1 MKMTTLVPI
10 INFAFKYVIK
20 FSRIYNI
27 DESHALKHSMETFR
41 LANEIYNN
49 EVKNNPYLEEQQD
62 VIYVSSI
69 LHDMC
74 DKKYMVERLGV
85 SLINQ
90 YMGEYIS
97 QPKLDVVSNII
108 TTMSYSKVKQNGYPN
123 LEKYQLAYHIV
134 RESDL
139 LAAYDID
146 RCIMFGMSVE
156 KLTYSDAMIRAI
168 ELFDK
173 RVLKYRDDGLFVTD
187 LAKEIS
193 AKLHEKTLQDIQ
205 QLQIMHSLSTF

>member
-74 DKKYMVERLGV
+74 DKKYMVEKTGLNM
-85 SLINQ
+85 INQ
-90 YMGEYIS
+90 HMSEYLPK
-97 QPKLDVVSNII
+97 PKLDVISQII
-108 TTMSYSKVKQNGYPN
+108 TTMSYSKVSQNGFPN
-123 LEKYQLAYHIV
+123 LNKYQLAYHIV
-134 RESDL
+134 READL

-146 RCIMFGMSVE
+146 RCIIYGMFVE
-156 KLTYSDAMIRAI
+156 KLEYTDAVLRAI
-168 ELFDK
+168 KLFDD
-173 RVLKYRDDGLFVTD
+173 RVLKYRDDKLFIT
-187 LAKEIS
+187 EIS
-193 AKLHEKTLQDIQ
+193 NKMSTQLHEKSLNDITN
-205 QLQIMHSLSTF
+205 LKKLFNN

>member
-1 MKMTTLVPI
+1 MRMSNILPV
-10 INFAFKYVIK
+10 INYAFHYVVR
-20 FSRIYNI
+20 FSKLYNI

-41 LANEIYNN
+41 FANQIYNS
-49 EVKNNPYLEEQQD
+49 EVNKNSFLEEQKD
-62 VIYVSSI
+62 IIFASAI

-90 YMGEYIS
+90 YMGEYMS

-134 RESDL
+134 READL

-168 ELFDK
+168 EMFDN

-193 AKLHEKTLQDIQ
+193 AKLHEKTLKDIE
-205 QLQIMHSLSTF
+205 QLQIMHSLSIL